1 MNHIKSIWWR
11 LFRSVSVQYIL
22 HLTSYR
28 NLSVF
33 LGYSSKTAFTYL
45 EDKLVYPGRTILT
58 QIFTKT
64 LFIVRISCG
73 LMVHVQCNFRDAF
86 PCDGFHENTHTQRHQ
101 VQTSEAKGYEFIYAP
116 KPRMASFAPI
126 FTKFTINKLFW
137 ISRVPNFIKTWFKR

>member
-1 MNHIKSIWWR
+1 MNHIKSIWRR
-11 LFRSVSVQYIL
+11 LFRSVSVQYIV

-45 EDKLVYPGRTILT
+45 EDKFVYSGRTILT

-64 LFIVRISCG
+64 LFIVRISRG

-86 PCDGFHENTHTQRHQ
+86 PVTVFMKIHTQRHQ
-101 VQTSEAKGYEFIYAP
+101 VQTSETKGYEFIYAP
-116 KPRMASFAPI
+116 KSRMASFAPI
-126 FTKFTINKLFW
+126 FTKFTINKFFW
-137 ISRVPNFIKTWFKR
+137 TSRVPNFIKTWFKR